1 MKVQDSN
8 RDRMAAS
15 LDSSVVLV
23 MVAQGP
29 STVVVSCEEG
39 YISFVLSFVS
49 MVDGRNGNDV

>member
-1 MKVQDSN
+1 MKVQDSK

-29 STVVVSCEEG
+29 STVFVSCEGE
-39 YISFVLSFVS
+39 YISFVLSFVL
-49 MVDGRNGNDV
+49 MVGDDV